1 MSNFASEVHI
11 YW

>member
-1 MSNFASEVHI
+1 MPNFASEVHI